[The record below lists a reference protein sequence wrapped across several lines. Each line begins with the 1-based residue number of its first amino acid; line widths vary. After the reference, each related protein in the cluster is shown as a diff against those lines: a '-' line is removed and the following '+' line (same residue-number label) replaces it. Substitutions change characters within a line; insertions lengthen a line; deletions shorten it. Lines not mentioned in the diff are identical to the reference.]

1 MKDLKIKVEKAY
13 YKKQAATIEAT
24 TEIEPQRP
32 LLAFIR

>member
-13 YKKQAATIEAT
+13 YKKQEATIETT
-24 TEIEPQRP
+24 TEIDSQRP